1 MKNKIMNIIY
11 YYTYFTLSI
20 VFIAGMLGGLLDGDN
35 IPAAIELGAV
45 GIVINPIFY
54 KLLRFFY
61 LCHTIT
67 PTIIVIILKFSILWS
82 FVEFSWKFSKTFK
95 SASFHCIL
103 LNSKIQ

>member
-45 GIVINPIFY
+45 GIVINPKFEGWIRTKVPGY
-54 KLLRFFY
+54 SQWASIDGLSQD
-61 LCHTIT
+61 C
-67 PTIIVIILKFSILWS
+67 ILHD
-82 FVEFSWKFSKTFK
+82 K
-95 SASFHCIL
+95 SAGQYYVYIWF
-103 LNSKIQ
+103 